1 MRLER
6 GAILQVDFNPTLGH
20 EQRGIRPAVLIS
32 DPTVVDH
39 QRFPLLC
46 VIPITSTEGQGAL
59 YPKLSSGASGLRTT
73 SFAMVDQ
80 LRSVDKQR
88 VRRVYGRLSSA
99 ELGLI
104 DEGLRLYLG
113 LAVSP

>member
-6 GAILQVDFNPTLGH
+6 GAILQVDFDPTLGH
-20 EQRGIRPAVLIS
+20 EQRGIRPAVLVS
-32 DPTVVDH
+32 DPAVIVH

-46 VIPITSTEGQGAL
+46 VVPITSTEGQGAL
-59 YPKLSSGASGLRTT
+59 YPKLDPGATGLRRA

-88 VRRVYGRLSSA
+88 VRRVYGRLSSE
-99 ELGLI
+99 ELDVI

-113 LAVSP
+113 LAP